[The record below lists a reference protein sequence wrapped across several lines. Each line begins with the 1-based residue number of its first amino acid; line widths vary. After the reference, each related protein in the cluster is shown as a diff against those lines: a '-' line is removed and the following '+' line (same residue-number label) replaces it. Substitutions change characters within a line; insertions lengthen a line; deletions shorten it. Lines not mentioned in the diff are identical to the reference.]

1 MRGTRF
7 DLRPHGC
14 TLLGQR
20 RLHRGA
26 DSIGLGSN
34 VLCKQK
40 GK

>member
-1 MRGTRF
+1 MCGGRF
-7 DLRPHGC
+7 DLRTHGR

-20 RLHRGA
+20 RLHGGA